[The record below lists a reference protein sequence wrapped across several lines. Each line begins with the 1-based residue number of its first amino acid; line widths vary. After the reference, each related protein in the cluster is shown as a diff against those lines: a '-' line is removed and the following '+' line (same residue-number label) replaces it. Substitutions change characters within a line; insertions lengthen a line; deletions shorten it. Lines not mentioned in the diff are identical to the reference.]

1 MNLAGVV
8 SCFDARAW
16 LEVYSATAGFHRFSQ
31 GFQDSALVSLQE
43 RGLIGPNGTYVE
55 FGFHLRDV
63 QGTAARPSVRAG
75 NAPRLHLRP
84 REIPGFGSNT
94 ELLRRHFGWTG
105 SRFDADEVNE
115 TLAPDLSLEWVT
127 PQTVVSIFRRHG
139 VQTNVDYV
147 SIDIDSCDLWVFL
160 ALTDVY
166 RPRLITVECV
176 PPPHGTATQTRSAS
190 RC

>member
-1 MNLAGVV
+1 MA

-63 QGTAARPSVRAG
+63 QGTADRPSVRAG

-147 SIDIDSCDLWVFL
+147 TVASTIIDIRAPCGSFSICSTGLRVHPVPPNIEALRALWV
-160 ALTDVY
+160 DVDY
-166 RPRLITVECV
+166 E
-176 PPPHGTATQTRSAS
+176 
-190 RC
+190 

>member
-1 MNLAGVV
+1 MV

-16 LEVYSATAGFHRFSQ
+16 LEAYSATAGFHRFSQ

-43 RGLIGPNGTYVE
+43 RGLIGPSGTYVE

-84 REIPGFGSNT
+84 REIPSFGSNT

-115 TLAPDLSLEWVT
+115 TLAPDLSLEWIT

-139 VQTNVDYV
+139 VQPNVDYV

-176 PPPHGTATQTRSAS
+176 PPPHGTAAQQTRSAP